1 MTAPYLCP
9 NCKTNRTRFNLIEQS
24 PTSVKIDPTSVKI
37 DPATGKIME
46 TYSDDELSPF
56 HLPYSGPAIKVQC
69 GACGLIEDEKTFI
82 KLAEFDKRT

>member
-24 PTSVKIDPTSVKI
+24 PTSVKIA
-37 DPATGKIME
+37 PATGEIME

>member
-24 PTSVKIDPTSVKI
+24 PTSVKI

>member
-1 MTAPYLCP
+1 
-9 NCKTNRTRFNLIEQS
+9 
-24 PTSVKIDPTSVKI
+24 
-37 DPATGKIME
+37 ME